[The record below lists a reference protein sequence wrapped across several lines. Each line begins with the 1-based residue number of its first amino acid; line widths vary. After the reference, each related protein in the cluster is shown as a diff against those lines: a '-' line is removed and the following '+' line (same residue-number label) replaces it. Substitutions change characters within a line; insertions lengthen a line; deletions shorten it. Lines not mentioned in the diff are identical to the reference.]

1 MKVSIR
7 VAENFKKEAKPLLK
21 KYRSLKD
28 ELTALEQELVQNP
41 ALGTP
46 LGAQIF
52 NIRLAIKSKGRGK
65 SGGARVITY
74 LEIEFLTENPGQEIT
89 VVNLISIYDKGD
101 LDTLSESD
109 IQNII
114 RNL

>member
-52 NIRLAIKSKGRGK
+52 KIRLAIKSKGRGK

-74 LEIEFLTENPGQEIT
+74 LEIEFLTQGKKLLLSISFQFMTRETWIRFQI
-89 VVNLISIYDKGD
+89 LIFKI
-101 LDTLSESD
+101 
-109 IQNII
+109 
-114 RNL
+114 